1 MSSIEEQQKLLWL
14 EEQLLEEVEK
24 TERLKQMLGRADY
37 LTGQLVFLLDSFD
50 QRIANLSTTI
60 APIHD
65 LTQRLT
71 YRNQNIDQTVENLG
85 KVIGYFNLPNDL
97 KQTIRMGSIGEDLDG
112 YLVKVDKLFEAV
124 TFITKSRLKSGEK
137 VVVQLRTLHTD
148 ATNRLET
155 EFRSALEKVSQVF
168 DILVFHNEEKN
179 TKFEAPVINDEE
191 TLNNLKKL
199 AKYLQEAPAFKE
211 EASDFTEIF
220 VDVRSNYLK
229 KIFEPLA
236 RESSVV
242 EKVKKKGKTSDIYE
256 KGSHPYIF
264 YMTSLL
270 VMLQAEKK
278 FNVELVS
285 QSLTKTTFEN
295 TFLPSIDMFI
305 EAGEAIVLK
314 AKRKLVNNDFSDMFI
329 IFDLLENLNSKFD
342 EFELL
347 TVFAGIP
354 ANEVVDLIS
363 SFKNLALTSFTSF
376 LEDVQKSTKQS
387 MLPQDGT
394 VHELTSNTLNYLT
407 RVCEYKESIESLLL
421 QGVTFG
427 GVGDNLTYLT
437 STGRYF
443 VTVIDGLRSN
453 LETKAKGYKRA
464 TLSMIFLLNNYHYIL
479 KTVLANPQLNELI
492 GKEIEPKFKEMV
504 ALMSSDY
511 LATWKKAIEY
521 LLEVNAGRSTSTKI
535 APQKI
540 KERFKGFNEEFD
552 ELYRTQ
558 QQYSIPDRDLRGK
571 MRREIID
578 LVAPLY
584 KKFLERYE
592 GSNFTKHPEKYIL
605 YTSEKLESMMN
616 QFFDVSS

>member
-71 YRNQNIDQTVENLG
+71 YRNQNIDETVENLG

-270 VMLQAEKK
+270 VMLQ
-278 FNVELVS
+278 
-285 QSLTKTTFEN
+285 
-295 TFLPSIDMFI
+295 
-305 EAGEAIVLK
+305 
-314 AKRKLVNNDFSDMFI
+314 VN
-329 IFDLLENLNSKFD
+329 FDLL
-342 EFELL
+342 
-347 TVFAGIP
+347 
-354 ANEVVDLIS
+354 
-363 SFKNLALTSFTSF
+363 
-376 LEDVQKSTKQS
+376 
-387 MLPQDGT
+387 
-394 VHELTSNTLNYLT
+394 
-407 RVCEYKESIESLLL
+407 
-421 QGVTFG
+421 
-427 GVGDNLTYLT
+427 
-437 STGRYF
+437 
-443 VTVIDGLRSN
+443 
-453 LETKAKGYKRA
+453 
-464 TLSMIFLLNNYHYIL
+464 
-479 KTVLANPQLNELI
+479 
-492 GKEIEPKFKEMV
+492 
-504 ALMSSDY
+504 
-511 LATWKKAIEY
+511 
-521 LLEVNAGRSTSTKI
+521 
-535 APQKI
+535 
-540 KERFKGFNEEFD
+540 
-552 ELYRTQ
+552 
-558 QQYSIPDRDLRGK
+558 
-571 MRREIID
+571 
-578 LVAPLY
+578 
-584 KKFLERYE
+584 
-592 GSNFTKHPEKYIL
+592 
-605 YTSEKLESMMN
+605 
-616 QFFDVSS
+616 